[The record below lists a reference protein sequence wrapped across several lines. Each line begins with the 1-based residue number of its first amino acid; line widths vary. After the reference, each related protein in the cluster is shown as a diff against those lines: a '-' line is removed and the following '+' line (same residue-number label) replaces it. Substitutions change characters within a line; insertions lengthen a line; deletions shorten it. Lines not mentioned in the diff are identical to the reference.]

1 MAILCNYDIFIQTL
15 PDISCHYLVQAVR
28 QPRRLVHVF
37 FILAFCYSKK
47 VSKGYFLYPC
57 RERLTSTH
65 FSNSPLKA
73 QFNWNFY
80 GHSFFILQVLTL
92 GNVTMGAC
100 FKGGTWIGF
109 NILDDV
115 AHVSQAQDLNG
126 RRTTIGTCDLYLM
139 IFLNDFLWNLLMGY
153 CFKL

>member
-1 MAILCNYDIFIQTL
+1 MIFLFRHFLIYRAIILCRLYT
-15 PDISCHYLVQAVR
+15 PA
-28 QPRRLVHVF
+28 LVHVF

-109 NILDDV
+109 NIL
-115 AHVSQAQDLNG
+115 G
-126 RRTTIGTCDLYLM
+126 RCSARLIGAGFKRQEDYHQYVWLV
-139 IFLNDFLWNLLMGY
+139 LNDFPKWFSLEVIDGILL
-153 CFKL
+153 